1 MEFVAPAAPN
11 WTGKLAR
18 TLSKSLIFV
27 KLSSGVEEFQK
38 I

>member
-1 MEFVAPAAPN
+1 MEFAAPAAPN

-27 KLSSGVEEFQK
+27 KLWSGIEVFQK